1 MEHDV
6 RVYLPATFTVLDRLA
21 DERVL
26 PTTPGRAFAVTGAL
40 REWYAEGDGEE
51 LEYAATM
58 AAAHDAIRLLAVD
71 PIAERRRVVVAA
83 DVPDEWVTPTPDF
96 HPAAVTIARPVP
108 YDLLESL
115 LVDGASAGEVVRRAG
130 AVILRA
136 DAGDPEAQ
144 FEVDA
149 TDDEALEWY
158 TLAELE
164 ELIGRV

>member
-1 MEHDV
+1 M

-26 PTTPGRAFAVTGAL
+26 PTTPGRAFAVTGSL

-51 LEYAATM
+51 LEFAATI

-71 PIAERRRVVVAA
+71 PIAERRRVVIAA
-83 DVPDEWVTPTPDF
+83 DVPDEWVTPVPDF
-96 HPAAVTIARPVP
+96 HPAAIMISQPVP
-108 YDLLESL
+108 YELLDSL
-115 LVDGASAGEVVRRAG
+115 LVDSPTAGEVVRRAG
-130 AVILRA
+130 AVVLRA

-149 TDDEALEWY
+149 TDDEDLQWY
-158 TLAELE
+158 SLGELE
-164 ELIGRV
+164 ELIGRL